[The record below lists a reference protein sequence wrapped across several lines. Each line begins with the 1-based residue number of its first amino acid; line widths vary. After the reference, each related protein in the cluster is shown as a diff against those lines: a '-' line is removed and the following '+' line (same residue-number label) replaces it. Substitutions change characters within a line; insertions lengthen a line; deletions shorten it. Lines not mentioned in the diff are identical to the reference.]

1 MRIDLETG
9 EQSNLIRT
17 YAPGRIAVHDT
28 VYHASLIVLPQRLV
42 TDWPPQSFEALTV
55 EHMQILA
62 DLGSEVI
69 LLGTGR
75 RLRFPPAALLAPFG
89 AAGIGIEVMDTG
101 AACRTYNIL
110 MGEGRNVAAALM
122 MIETD

>member
-17 YAPGRIAVHDT
+17 YAPGRIGVHET
-28 VYHASLIVLPQRLV
+28 IYRTSVVVLPQRIV
-42 TDWPPQSFEALTV
+42 TDWPPQTFDALTV
-55 EHMQILA
+55 DHMQMLA
-62 DLGSEVI
+62 DLECEVL
-69 LLGTGR
+69 LLGTGQ
-75 RLRFPPAALLAPFG
+75 RLRFPPAALLAPIA

-110 MGEGRNVAAALM
+110 MGEGRRVAAALM
-122 MIETD
+122 MIEE